1 MMRVVELSH
10 GCSKNMIH
18 KLGDT
23 ETFNEIERNIILQGF
38 DRISAGGFTQVP
50 NVIQND
56 PNLELGEKAVYA
68 QFLQYAWHH
77 NFCFPSQDLIA
88 HNLGIT
94 RKSVNK
100 FVAGLSKKRYLTI
113 ERRGLGKTN
122 MYTLHAVMRCKQ
134 K

>member
-1 MMRVVELSH
+1 MQR
-10 GCSKNMIH
+10 I
-18 KLGDT
+18 GDT
-23 ETFNEIERNIILQGF
+23 ARFKEIEQNMKLEGF

-56 PNLELGEKAVYA
+56 PALDLGEKAVYA

-88 HNLGIT
+88 KNLGIT

-100 FVAGLSKKRYLTI
+100 FVAGLAKKGYLTI

-122 MYTLHAVMRCKQ
+122 FYTLHATIKRSSRPSGTAR
-134 K
+134 

>member
-1 MMRVVELSH
+1 MDHIGRQLA
-10 GCSKNMIH
+10 K
-18 KLGDT
+18 
-23 ETFNEIERNIILQGF
+23 IERNMKLDGF

-56 PNLELGEKAVYA
+56 ANLELGEKAVYA

-77 NFCFPSQDLIA
+77 DYCFPSQELIA
-88 HNLGIT
+88 KNLGIT

-100 FVAGLSKKRYLTI
+100 FVAGLAKKGLLTI

-122 MYTLHAVMRCKQ
+122 FYTLHATIKQ
-134 K
+134 RGRA